1 MVEYLA
7 LPAWNT
13 PETTVD
19 AWVVALSESAGP
31 VIVSREGP
39 GVAWLE
45 VAPMRLRG
53 YVVIEGGHAAAIN
66 FEVHDPDH
74 GPSTRALEAASV
86 ALGWELHPDDED
98 EDEDEDEAEED
109 DR

>member
-19 AWVVALSESAGP
+19 AWVVALSEAAGP

-39 GVAWLE
+39 SAAWLE
-45 VAPMRLRG
+45 VAPLRLRG
-53 YVVIEGGHAAAIN
+53 YVVIEGGQAAAIN
-66 FEVHDPDH
+66 FELHGLDQ
-74 GPSTRALEAASV
+74 GPSTRALEAASA
-86 ALGWELHPDDED
+86 ALGWELHADDDDGEED
-98 EDEDEDEAEED
+98 EDEDD
-109 DR
+109 

>member
-31 VIVSREGP
+31 VIVSREGSAA
-39 GVAWLE
+39 AWLE

-53 YVVIEGGHAAAIN
+53 YVLIESGHAAAVN
-66 FEVHDPDH
+66 FELRDPDPE
-74 GPSTRALEAASV
+74 PSTRALEAASA
-86 ALGWELHPDDED
+86 ALGWELHADEG
-98 EDEDEDEAEED
+98 DEDEAD
-109 DR
+109 D